1 MNHIQ
6 NLTQELTRIGF
17 KVEINENVIV
27 VIGVEDILYRNFS
40 NRIVSKEDFLKLL
53 EVLQVVIEVD
63 DPELQNPKF
72 LFQNCSLKVYFEGWD
87 FFEIAKMVKF
97 DIAIVLNES
106 GIFNGMG
113 FEIPKDHSE
122 VIVP

>member
-6 NLTQELTRIGF
+6 NLTQQLIRIGF
-17 KVEINENVIV
+17 KVELNENVIV
-27 VIGVEDILYRNFS
+27 VIGVEDILCCNFPDKIVSQENFS
-40 NRIVSKEDFLKLL
+40 KLL
-53 EVLQVVIEVD
+53 QVLQVVIEID
-63 DPELQNPKF
+63 DPESQTPKI

-87 FFEIAKMVKF
+87 FFEIAKIVKL
-97 DIAIVLNES
+97 DIALILNES

-113 FEIPKDHSE
+113 FEIPKDYSE